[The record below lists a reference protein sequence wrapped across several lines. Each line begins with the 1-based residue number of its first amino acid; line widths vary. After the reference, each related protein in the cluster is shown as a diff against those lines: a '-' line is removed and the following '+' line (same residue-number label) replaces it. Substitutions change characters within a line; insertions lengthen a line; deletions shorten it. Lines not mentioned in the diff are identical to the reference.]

1 MNEKTKILSGVF
13 AVLLT
18 SAILNYFAV
27 TLSVKLAIAQMQI
40 ELTHN
45 KQAIGKNEQ
54 EIETNQAEINQIHT
68 SITSN
73 TKDIEFINKTI
84 SLK

>member
-1 MNEKTKILSGVF
+1 
-13 AVLLT
+13 
-18 SAILNYFAV
+18 
-27 TLSVKLAIAQMQI
+27 MQI

-68 SITSN
+68 NITSN